1 MTTYELSKDAEE
13 DLREVALYTLDAWG
27 KEQLTE
33 YRQGLKETFN
43 AIGIQDVVA
52 RKFSK
57 NYPQLRVTKYR
68 YHYIF
73 YIAEAVEKPI
83 IIGII
88 HERRDIV
95 NQLARRLT

>member
-1 MTTYELSKDAEE
+1 MRAYEFSKDAEE
-13 DLREVALYTLDAWG
+13 DLREVARYTLDTWG
-27 KEQLTE
+27 REQLTE
-33 YRQGLKETFN
+33 YRQGLKKVFSS
-43 AIGIQDVVA
+43 IGEQDIVA

-73 YIAEAVEKPI
+73 FIAEGVDKPI
-83 IIGII
+83 IIGVI

-95 NQLARRLT
+95 NQLAGRLT

>member
-1 MTTYELSKDAEE
+1 MRAYELSKDTEE
-13 DLREVALYTLDAWG
+13 DLREVARYTLATWG
-27 KEQLTE
+27 RDQLNE
-33 YRQGLKETFN
+33 YRQGLKEVFD
-43 AIGIQDVVA
+43 AIGHQAIVA

-73 YIAEAVEKPI
+73 FIAEGVEKPI
-83 IIGII
+83 IIGVI

-95 NQLARRLT
+95 NQLEERLT